1 MDKLFSKNLLVLAL
15 TAALAACSGG
25 GGGSSD
31 SEPETPAVGDGGSN
45 NGGDQGGDNQGGDS
59 GSGDTGSDT
68 PLPDNDPS
76 TVTVGD
82 VSTSD
87 LGFATITATDITLPD
102 AMVNAQEVYQLAHY
116 IGRTDSEQDEE
127 NIDIPIR
134 SYTATC
140 ATDTDKPRMFVS
152 TTLSEGLK
160 ASDPTYGSVYEL
172 QYNPETSSFDQ
183 TGNTTILKQCYETH
197 GITASADCSRVAVLC
212 NTEYKASERYD
223 VQKDL
228 VEEYGTTWM
237 KIEDNLDAVAG
248 TDNEKKYNDQIWLM
262 EWDNKPLSEKPDAYV
277 VNKMHG
283 GTHLG
288 AQELLY
294 VENDSKGRTNYAFSV
309 TARVLVSGSH
319 YSAGL
324 TVIERDD
331 WSLNM
336 SGSDNR
342 GWDWACGHGHVLNI
356 RAFYNPGNEMFG
368 ALCTSD
374 GNKYHPSPG
383 LKAIAIKMEDSDSF
397 EGTYNHVVPTT
408 SAMISNGGGHTVVPV
423 DANTNLSVVVSP
435 KYIEDENMNMFLQ
448 DVLGIDT
455 SGDGPFDD
463 QCAAEDY
470 KNCFFAYLEDN
481 YYGGDYPLIARQG
494 LYSGGALDKSSLTR
508 VGIAKVDGR
517 GDIEGN
523 GINWLAED
531 SDCQISDPQLVDLKN
546 GRYLFGYAQFQCIS
560 DNLPYNRSYNKK
572 GEAMRM
578 LVPKAYYVMEI
589 DADLNVLEGPVK
601 LTDYG
606 WGGLDEPMYLGNG
619 KVAWNYIKNPTFE
632 NYIGGQQNVWQAIV
646 YHSKSV
652 N

>member
-1 MDKLFSKNLLVLAL
+1 MDKLFSKKLLVLAV
-15 TAALAACSGG
+15 TAVLAACSG

-31 SEPETPAVGDGGSN
+31 SEPEPPV
-45 NGGDQGGDNQGGDS
+45 QG
-59 GSGDTGSDT
+59 
-68 PLPDNDPS
+68 NDPS
-76 TVTVGD
+76 TVIGGD
-82 VSTSD
+82 VAGTD

-116 IGRTDSEQDEE
+116 IGRTDSQLDEE

-140 ATDTDKPRMFVS
+140 ATDTDQPRMFVS
-152 TTLSEGLK
+152 TTLSEGHS
-160 ASDPTYGSVYEL
+160 ASDTTYGSVYEL
-172 QYNPETSSFDQ
+172 QYNPETSSFDP
-183 TGNTTILKQCYETH
+183 TGNTTILKQCYESH

-223 VQKDL
+223 IKKDL
-228 VEEYGTTWM
+228 IEEHGIGWM
-237 KIEDNLDAVAG
+237 KIEDNLASVEG
-248 TDNEKKYNDQIWLM
+248 TENEKKYNDQIWLM

-294 VENDSKGRTNYAFSV
+294 VEDDSKGRETYAFSV
-309 TARVLVSGSH
+309 TARALVSGSH

-324 TVIERDD
+324 AVIDRDD
-331 WSLNM
+331 WSMTL
-336 SGSDNR
+336 SGDDRR
-342 GWDWACGHGHVLNI
+342 GWYWACGYGHVLNI

-374 GNKYHPSPG
+374 GNDYYSSPG
-383 LKAIAIKMEDSDSF
+383 LNAIAIKMEDISSSSSF
-397 EGTYNHVVPTT
+397 EGNHNYLIPST

-423 DANTNLSVVVSP
+423 DANTNLSVIVGP
-435 KYIEDENMNMFLQ
+435 KHIEDGNMDAFLQ
-448 DVLGIDT
+448 TELGINT
-455 SGDGPFDD
+455 GNGGPYDD
-463 QCAAEDY
+463 QCAENGVL
-470 KNCFFAYLEDN
+470 NCFFSYIASDEDE
-481 YYGGDYPLIARQG
+481 GEEYPTITRQG
-494 LYSGGALDKSSLTR
+494 LYSGDALDASSLTR
-508 VGIAKVDGR
+508 VGIAKVDGE
-517 GDIEGN
+517 GGIEGN
-523 GINWLAED
+523 GIKWLAED
-531 SDCQISDPQLVDLKN
+531 SDCQISDPQLIDLKN

-589 DADLNVLEGPVK
+589 DADLNVLEGPAK

-619 KVAWNYIKNPTFE
+619 KVGWSYIKNPTLE

-646 YHSKSV
+646 YHSKSA

>member
-1 MDKLFSKNLLVLAL
+1 MDKLFSKKLLVLAL
-15 TAALAACSGG
+15 TAALAACGG
-25 GGGSSD
+25 GGGSSSSD
-31 SEPETPAVGDGGSN
+31 PEPTATGDGGSSS
-45 NGGDQGGDNQGGDS
+45 GGDQGGSDQGGGS
-59 GSGDTGSDT
+59 GSGDTGGDT
-68 PLPDNDPS
+68 TLPDNDPS
-76 TVTVGD
+76 TVITGD
-82 VSTSD
+82 VSSSD

-152 TTLSEGLK
+152 TTLSEGQS
-160 ASDPTYGSVYEL
+160 ASDTTYGSVYEL

-183 TGNTTILKQCYETH
+183 TGNTTILKQCYESH

-223 VQKDL
+223 IKKDL
-228 VEEYGTTWM
+228 IEEHGISWM

-294 VENDSKGRTNYAFSV
+294 VEDDSKGRTNYAFSV
-309 TARVLVSGSH
+309 TARALVSGSH

-324 TVIERDD
+324 TIIDRDD
-331 WSLNM
+331 WSMTL
-336 SGSDNR
+336 SGDDRR
-342 GWDWACGHGHVLNI
+342 GWYWLCGFGHVLNI

-374 GNKYHPSPG
+374 GNRYYEAPG
-383 LKAIAIKMEDSDSF
+383 LNAVAIKMEDVGSTSRF
-397 EGTYNHVVPTT
+397 EGNHNYLIPST

-423 DANTNLSVVVSP
+423 DANTNLSVIVGP
-435 KYIEDENMNMFLQ
+435 KYIKDEDMNEFLQ
-448 DVLGIDT
+448 DELGIDT
-455 SGDGPFDD
+455 SGGGPFDD
-463 QCAAEDY
+463 QCAD
-470 KNCFFAYLEDN
+470 KGVLNCFFSYIDN
-481 YYGGDYPLIARQG
+481 GDYPRITRQG
-494 LYSGGALDKSSLTR
+494 LYSGDALDASSLTR
-508 VGIAKVDGR
+508 VGITKVNGEGR
-517 GDIEGN
+517 IEGN
-523 GINWLAED
+523 GIKWLAED

-560 DNLPYNRSYNKK
+560 DNLPYNRSYNKR

-578 LVPKAYYVMEI
+578 LVPKAFYVMEI

-632 NYIGGQQNVWQAIV
+632 NYVGGQQNVWQAIV